1 LVVKVNATIFSAPKS
16 SATIGLGQSGANTP
30 LIGDR
35 RRRIMMTKVTAVLLG
50 LSLWSGAAL
59 AMGAGGGGGGGAAAG
74 AGVPDPYKYYPV
86 CRRGRAGVD
95 CQCRIAGAEN
105 ANAVCRPGEYCD
117 TRNGTCGAAAL
128 GRTRGQ

>member
-1 LVVKVNATIFSAPKS
+1 MLKSLILKNPIPKS
-16 SATIGLGQSGANTP
+16 LAAGL
-30 LIGDR
+30 
-35 RRRIMMTKVTAVLLG
+35 LLV
-50 LSLWSGAAL
+50 SLGCGSAL

-86 CRRGRAGVD
+86 CRRGRIGVD

-117 TRNGTCGAAAL
+117 TRNGICGPASPP
-128 GRTRGQ
+128 RTRSQ